1 MASAGDYLY
10 MSDELNVSEAKE
22 ALLHEIQHY
31 IQVQEEFAKGGDK
44 KAALMYVLLYAPGYA
59 DKTEF
64 EKLNTREERE
74 RFLKDALQRK
84 YGYDIDEIGYESY
97 VELYGE
103 VEARN
108 TAWRSN
114 LSQEAINKNPAYND
128 GDVIVNWDTVGKYY
142 NKLLDG
148 DFLAVKKY
156 EEEVEN
162 DRKKNT
168 LSSPRIIV
176 HTERKN
182 TYSGGTRTSP
192 QVHGGSK
199 ENGLGVNYEGTDAS
213 GGRTRERRRTKQGS
227 GSGNTSF
234 ESDLGLH
241 FSFRDSDG
249 NTLTPQQQA
258 KYTSNT
264 NPTKDFD
271 IRFSMKDT
279 TPADLTAVQEE
290 NESLNSALRLTEEFT
305 KLAA

>member
-1 MASAGDYLY
+1 MKDVNTGDDIISDTTDGITEMPELHFSMKDTTPADLTAVQKEEREKYL
-10 MSDELNVSEAKE
+10 SDS
-22 ALLHEIQHY
+22 
-31 IQVQEEFAKGGDK
+31 
-44 KAALMYVLLYAPGYA
+44 
-59 DKTEF
+59 F
-64 EKLNTREERE
+64 EKLFGTMLEEVS
-74 RFLKDALQRK
+74 
-84 YGYDIDEIGYESY
+84 YDLYSL
-97 VELYGE
+97 LYGE

-108 TAWRSN
+108 TADGSEY
-114 LSQEAINKNPAYND
+114 SSDAIIQYPSVND
-128 GDVIVNWDTVGKYY
+128 GRFFAMFDQVELYYDTLI
-142 NKLLDG
+142 NG
-148 DFLAVKKY
+148 DFDAAIIFK
-156 EEEVEN
+156 EEVEN
-162 DRKKNT
+162 ERKKNT
-168 LSSPRIIV
+168 LSSSGIIV
-176 HTERKN
+176 HTEQNN
-182 TYSGGTRTSP
+182 TYSGATRTAS

-227 GSGNTSF
+227 GSGNASF
-234 ESDLGLH
+234 ESDLGLR
-241 FSFRDSDG
+241 FSLRDSDG